1 VEGNGGKEGRD
12 RKGGREERRKGK
24 RVIRR
29 KESGW
34 EVAHQPQIAGFL
46 ALFSVL
52 LLSLF

>member
-12 RKGGREERRKGK
+12 RKGGERRKGK

-34 EVAHQPQIAGFL
+34 EVAHLPQISGFL